1 MVNVNKLF
9 PRLSIRVKLAIAF
22 ALVALGPLAV
32 VSFMG
37 ARETVRQIESNARN
51 ALAYDLEMAET
62 QTARELQAAE
72 QHVDLVT
79 KIVQGPLLKERFTKG
94 PALPET
100 EWVITSLLRTEP
112 SLYQVKVVDASGQYR
127 LVVRA
132 TGKSNGPLPTEGGE
146 YYAWR
151 ASVMKPGTRLLF
163 PVEVAGPEGRGLGQP
178 LPAIAILFP
187 LHGPAG
193 EFLGAVIGEAYAS
206 ALFAQLDHA
215 SPGLTG
221 VTGLVDEQGHFL
233 YHSER
238 KRDWATLL
246 ATREQVSVRS
256 DFPADVSDAI
266 LSGRTGALR
275 TPDGNLVSFQ
285 PLSLGGSSRSTLS
298 LYRAVPLAT
307 LQAPARG
314 FMASVLLAAALVTL
328 LVIGLAMVA
337 ADQFTKPIFGLRNAT
352 WRLAR
357 NEPAQPLGIETN
369 DEFEDL
375 ARDFTVVAEQ
385 IAEHRAQREAFIAER
400 TKLLEQTHAEL
411 TDILEH
417 SADGIIGLDPT
428 GVVHIWNHGAERLF
442 GYAADEAVGR
452 SIDDVLR
459 PSDDKAARERAVLQ
473 RELEREHAVVN
484 FLTEVLAKDGTP
496 IRITLTQTLITAPDG
511 RSLGSSLIVRD
522 NRLQSRLEDQ
532 MRRSERL
539 AVISVMAAGL
549 AHEINNPLAIIS
561 NRIECMQ
568 RDARD
573 HWGES
578 TLTADIDTLQEH
590 VERLR
595 ELTSSLL
602 RFARDEQQDAGPIA
616 LGTLAERTVALLRR
630 TFATRRLD
638 LVLDVDP
645 TVPSVVGHEKAIET
659 VIVNLLLNAADATPA
674 GGTVTLAVRAGADGE
689 AAEIEVCDTGP
700 GVPAGL
706 RERVFEPFFTTK
718 EAGHGTG
725 LGLTVCRSII
735 DRHRGT
741 ITVGTGPGGGCRFV
755 VTLPLEPLGATWK
768 EPAFS

>member
-1 MVNVNKLF
+1 M
-9 PRLSIRVKLAIAF
+9 
-22 ALVALGPLAV
+22 ALGPLAV

-72 QHVDLVT
+72 QHVDLIT
-79 KIVQGPLLKERFTKG
+79 KIVQGPLLADRPITG
-94 PALPET
+94 RALT
-100 EWVITSLLRTEP
+100 EAQWVVSSLLRTEP
-112 SLYQVKVVDASGQYR
+112 SLYQVKLVDAAGQYR

-132 TGKSNGPLPTEGGE
+132 TGDAGASLPAEGGE

-151 ASVMKPGTRLLF
+151 ASAMKPKARLLF

-187 LHGPAG
+187 LHGPTG

-221 VTGLVDEQGHFL
+221 VTGLVDEEGHFL

-266 LSGRTGALR
+266 LSGRTGALV

-307 LQAPARG
+307 LKAPARG
-314 FMASVLLAAALVTL
+314 FIASVLLAAALVTL
-328 LVIGLAMVA
+328 LVLGLAMVA
-337 ADQFTKPIFGLRNAT
+337 ADQFTKPIFRIRNAT

-357 NEPAQPLGIETN
+357 NEPVQPLGVETN

-375 ARDFTVVAEQ
+375 ARDFTLVAQQ

-400 TKLLEQTHAEL
+400 TTLLEQTHAEL

-417 SADGIIGLDPT
+417 SADGIIGLDPDRR
-428 GVVHIWNHGAERLF
+428 GAHLEPRRRAPVRLF
-442 GYAADEAVGR
+442 RRRGGRPEHRRRAAAEH
-452 SIDDVLR
+452 
-459 PSDDKAARERAVLQ
+459 DKAERERAVLQ
-473 RELEREHAVVN
+473 RELRARWRGRELPHGGARQGRNADQDHADPDADHRSGRPLARLVVDR
-484 FLTEVLAKDGTP
+484 ARQP
-496 IRITLTQTLITAPDG
+496 
-511 RSLGSSLIVRD
+511 
-522 NRLQSRLEDQ
+522 LQSRLEDQ

-549 AHEINNPLAIIS
+549 AHEINNPLAIIG

-568 RDARD
+568 RDVRD
-573 HWGES
+573 KWHDGA
-578 TLTADIDTLQEH
+578 LAADIDTLQQH

-616 LGTLAERTVALLRR
+616 LGAVAESTVALLRR

-638 LVLDVDP
+638 LVLDVEP
-645 TVPSVVGHEKAIET
+645 SVPSI
-659 VIVNLLLNAADATPA
+659 P
-674 GGTVTLAVRAGADGE
+674 GTR
-689 AAEIEVCDTGP
+689 
-700 GVPAGL
+700 
-706 RERVFEPFFTTK
+706 R
-718 EAGHGTG
+718 
-725 LGLTVCRSII
+725 RS
-735 DRHRGT
+735 RR
-741 ITVGTGPGGGCRFV
+741 
-755 VTLPLEPLGATWK
+755 
-768 EPAFS
+768 